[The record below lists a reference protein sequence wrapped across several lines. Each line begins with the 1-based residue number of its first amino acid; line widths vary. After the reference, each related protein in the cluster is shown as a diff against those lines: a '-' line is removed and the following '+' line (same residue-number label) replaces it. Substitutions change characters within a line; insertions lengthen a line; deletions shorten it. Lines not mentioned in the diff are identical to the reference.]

1 MAGDETE
8 VFLDDPKT
16 KCTKTLTVEKSILQK
31 HSKCRYQDWRSKP
44 SAFLISNT
52 AEMPLLEY
60 APKSR
65 RTSSEWVK
73 THWRKRQRWKES
85 DKTICAY
92 TCYNNF
98 TVTHEY
104 SFGLF
109 HDHVWL
115 TNMCFA
121 KCVYHIPDTVT
132 GPYYKNLCEKW
143 NSYGV
148 FSNIVSKFW
157 IFYLAF
163 LDFSVFDPLLSTPCT
178 HWTMNNKKFHSQT
191 REVIYIVLLLF

>member
-1 MAGDETE
+1 MHRRIGAQVLNGWKLIEERGKDGKK
-8 VFLDDPKT
+8 VT
-16 KCTKTLTVEKSILQK
+16 KQSVLAHVIT
-31 HSKCRYQDWRSKP
+31 P
-44 SAFLISNT
+44 
-52 AEMPLLEY
+52 
-60 APKSR
+60 
-65 RTSSEWVK
+65 
-73 THWRKRQRWKES
+73 
-85 DKTICAY
+85 
-92 TCYNNF
+92 F

-109 HDHVWL
+109 HDRVWL
-115 TNMCFA
+115 TNTCFA

-157 IFYLAF
+157 IYYLAF
-163 LDFSVFDPLLSTPCT
+163 LDFGVCDPLLSTPCT
-178 HWTMNNKKFHSQT
+178 QWTMNNKKCHNKT